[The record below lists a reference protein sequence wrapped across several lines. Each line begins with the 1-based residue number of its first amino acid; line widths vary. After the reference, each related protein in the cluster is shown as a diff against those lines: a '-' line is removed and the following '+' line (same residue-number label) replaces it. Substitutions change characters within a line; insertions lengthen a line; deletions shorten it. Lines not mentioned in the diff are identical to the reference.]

1 MKDTNDEGCS
11 MSDTAAMTS
20 ASMVDVRYLG
30 FDQVQSGRA
39 FHFDVFA
46 EPQPK
51 KRCTVTA
58 DLRLFSQHR
67 VGVQEGPALC
77 AGKLIAD
84 LQIRFDGAHEL
95 TAEDLRAYTSR
106 RRADEERRA
115 ATRRSRR
122 AEER

>member
-1 MKDTNDEGCS
+1 
-11 MSDTAAMTS
+11 MSDTVAMAG
-20 ASMVDVRYLG
+20 ASMVDVRYMG

-46 EPQPK
+46 EPEPK
-51 KRCTVTA
+51 RRCTVIA

-67 VGVQEGPALC
+67 VGIQEGPALC

-84 LQIRFDGAHEL
+84 LQMRFDGTHEL
-95 TAEDLRAYTSR
+95 TAEDLRAYTNR
-106 RRADEERRA
+106 RHADEERRA